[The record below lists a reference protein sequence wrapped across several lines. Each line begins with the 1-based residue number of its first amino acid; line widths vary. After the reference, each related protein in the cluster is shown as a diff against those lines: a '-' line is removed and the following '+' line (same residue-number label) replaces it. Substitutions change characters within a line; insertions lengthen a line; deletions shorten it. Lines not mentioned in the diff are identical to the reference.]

1 MQVQC
6 FTVGNFS
13 VNTYLITD
21 DVTGV
26 SAIIDTGETTELRT
40 RLKQLDPQPNIEMI
54 LLTHGH
60 LDHAGA
66 LGVLQEEWDVPTYLP
81 RKERVL
87 FDTLP
92 FQGTMFG
99 MPHLNRPCGRVDHEI
114 DDGFEIMLGETKL
127 SFISTPGH
135 TPGQGCWYDDNDII
149 VGDTLFAGSIGRTD
163 FPMSDPSLM
172 KESLRR
178 LLKLP
183 GHLRVHSGHGPMTTL
198 ETELKSNPFLG
209 FIRQERGMPVGRALR
224 W

>member
-21 DVTGV
+21 EATGQ
-26 SAIIDTGETTELRT
+26 SAIIDTGETSELRE
-40 RLKQLDPQPNIEMI
+40 RLKAMSSPPNIVMI

-60 LDHAGA
+60 IDHAGA
-66 LGVLQEEWDVPTYLP
+66 LALLQEEWDVPTYLP
-81 RKERVL
+81 RKERIL

-92 FQGTMFG
+92 MQGSMFG
-99 MPHLNRPCGRVDHEI
+99 MPHLNRPCGRIDHEI
-114 DDGFEIMLGETKL
+114 EDGFEIMLGETKL
-127 SFISTPGH
+127 KFISTPGH
-135 TPGQGCWYDDNDII
+135 TPGQGCWYDENDII

-163 FPMSDPSLM
+163 FPMSDRNLM

-178 LLKLP
+178 LLELP

-198 ETELKSNPFLG
+198 ATELGTNPFLG
-209 FIRQERGMPVGRALR
+209 FIREERGLAVGRSLR